1 MEITLNGQTREVPEA
16 ITARQLIAMLELE
29 GRRLAMEVNQ
39 EVVPRS
45 HFDEHRLQ
53 QGDRI
58 EIVHAIGGG

>member
-1 MEITLNGQTREVPEA
+1 MEITLNGQIREVPEA

-45 HFDEHRLQ
+45 HFDEHRLK
-53 QGDRI
+53 QGDCI

>member
-1 MEITLNGQTREVPEA
+1 MEIMLNGQTREVPA
-16 ITARQLIAMLELE
+16 ATTARQLIAMLDLE
-29 GRRLAMEVNQ
+29 GRRLAMEINQ

-45 HFDEHRLQ
+45 RFDDLQLQ

>member
-1 MEITLNGQTREVPEA
+1 MEITLNGEMREVPEA
-16 ITARQLIAMLELE
+16 ITARQLIGLLDLE
-29 GRRLAMEVNQ
+29 GRRLAMEINQ

-45 HFDEHRLQ
+45 RFDELLLQ

>member
-1 MEITLNGQTREVPEA
+1 MEITLNGQAREVPEA
-16 ITARQLIAMLELE
+16 ITARQLIAMLDLE
-29 GRRLAMEVNQ
+29 DRRLAMEVNQ

-45 HFDEHRLQ
+45 HFDDHRLQ

>member
-1 MEITLNGQTREVPEA
+1 MEITLNGQAREVPEA
-16 ITARQLIAMLELE
+16 ITARQLIAMLDLE

-45 HFDEHRLQ
+45 HFDDHRLQ

>member
-1 MEITLNGQTREVPEA
+1 MEITLNGQAREVPEA
-16 ITARQLIAMLELE
+16 ITARQLIAMLDLE

-39 EVVPRS
+39 EVIPRS
-45 HFDEHRLQ
+45 HFDNHRLQ